1 MENSYT
7 WNDSIVFPNLTESMM
22 YNDGQSSG
30 YDTSITEGG
39 MTSCN
44 ETETDHEGGR
54 TKKKKRF
61 LGFRRRSTNDLN
73 VSRGRYKKPIWL
85 DSRRCQSDDED
96 VRIKVYN
103 IDGPP
108 QLDRQI
114 CKSESTVVSRAFD
127 LLSASS

>member
-1 MENSYT
+1 M
-7 WNDSIVFPNLTESMM
+7 V
-22 YNDGQSSG
+22 YNDGHSSG

-44 ETETDHEGGR
+44 EDLTDTEGGR
-54 TKKKKRF
+54 SKKKKRF

-73 VSRGRYKKPIWL
+73 ASRARYKKPIWF

-103 IDGPP
+103 IDEPR

-114 CKSESTVVSRAFD
+114 CKSENTVVCHFNRFQTMRVRIFF
-127 LLSASS
+127 